1 MLVAARWVMTSASSF
16 LLASR
21 QCEIAELEQLAHTS
35 ELVAVAGRFIHALQ
49 RERGISNVFL
59 GSGGLRFASQRVGQ
73 VAASEAAERE
83 MRAQF
88 GLLDTDPRRVG
99 AGSRLFNAVAL
110 VLHAM
115 EGLPRLRTRIAA
127 RAIAAPDATAA
138 YGRLVA
144 GLLGV
149 VFDAADSATDPQV
162 SRALVA
168 MFNFMQGKE
177 FTGQERAFGSRVFA
191 AGYVDAAGQQHWRH
205 LVESQ
210 DACLQVFRDFAEPQV
225 LQFERS
231 CHEPRVAADIERLR
245 HLGGSLR
252 GELDPNLSHPWY
264 EACTRRMDA
273 MKEVEDFLASH
284 LRALC
289 EARIAQ
295 ARDELRD
302 QRATLD
308 ALLQRMEPV
317 GSGTAPALGPQL
329 ERSVLE
335 MAQAQAR
342 RLQEMGDELQAV
354 RASLQERKLVERAK
368 GLLMAHRQMSEDDA
382 YKALR
387 QMAMNQNRR
396 LVEVASALLSLAD
409 VLPGGAH

>member
-1 MLVAARWVMTSASSF
+1 MTSASSF

-21 QCEIAELEQLAHTS
+21 QSEIAELEQLARTG

-49 RERGISNVFL
+49 RERGVSNVFL
-59 GSGGLRFASQRVGQ
+59 GSGGSRFAAQRVAQ
-73 VAASEAAERE
+73 VAATEAAERE
-83 MRAQF
+83 MRRQF
-88 GLLDTDPRRVG
+88 DSLETDPGRPG
-99 AGSRLFNAVAL
+99 AGSRLFNGVAL

-115 EGLPRLRTRIAA
+115 EDLPRLRGRIAK
-127 RAIAAPDATAA
+127 REVAAADATAG

-144 GLLGV
+144 GLLSV

-177 FTGQERAFGSRVFA
+177 FAGQERAFGSRVFA
-191 AGYVDAAGQQHWRH
+191 AGYVDAAGQQYWRH

-210 DACLQVFRDFAEPQV
+210 DACLQVFRSFSDEKALQV
-225 LQFERS
+225 ERAS
-231 CHEPRVAADIERLR
+231 HDPRVAADIERLR
-245 HLGGSLR
+245 HVGGSLR

-264 EACTRRMDA
+264 EICTRRIDA
-273 MKEVEDFLASH
+273 MKVVEDFLAMH
-284 LRALC
+284 LRELC
-289 EARIAQ
+289 EARIAH

-308 ALLQRMEPV
+308 ALLQRMAPV
-317 GSGTAPALGPQL
+317 SSGTAAPLGPQL
-329 ERSVLE
+329 ERSVLD

-354 RASLQERKLVERAK
+354 RASLQERKLIERAK
-368 GLLMAHRQMSEDDA
+368 GLLMARRHLSEDDA

-396 LVEVASALLSLAD
+396 LADVAGALLSLAD
-409 VLPGGAH
+409 MLPASAR

>member
-1 MLVAARWVMTSASSF
+1 MTSAYSF

-21 QCEIAELEQLAHTS
+21 QSEIAELEQLARTS

-59 GSGGLRFASQRVGQ
+59 ASGGSRFASQRVSQ
-73 VAASEAAERE
+73 AAATAAAEHE
-83 MRAQF
+83 MRVQFDRLEAQP
-88 GLLDTDPRRVG
+88 GRLG
-99 AGSRLFNAVAL
+99 AASRLFNGVAL

-115 EGLPRLRTRIAA
+115 DGLPRLRASIAERSIAA
-127 RAIAAPDATAA
+127 ADATAA

-168 MFNFMQGKE
+168 MFNYMQGKE
-177 FTGQERAFGSRVFA
+177 FAGQERAFGSRVFA
-191 AGYVDAAGQQHWRH
+191 AGCVDAPGQQHWRH

-210 DACLQVFRDFAEPQV
+210 DACLQVFRDFSDPQA
-225 LQFERS
+225 LQVERAS
-231 CHEPRVAADIERLR
+231 HEPLVAADIERLR
-245 HLGGSLR
+245 HIGADLR

-264 EACTRRMDA
+264 EVCTRRMDA
-273 MKEVEDFLASH
+273 MKTVEDFLALH

-289 EARIAQ
+289 ESRIAQ

-317 GSGTAPALGPQL
+317 SSGAALPLGPQL
-329 ERSVLE
+329 ERSVLD

-368 GLLMAHRQMSEDDA
+368 GLLMAHRHMSEDDA
-382 YKALR
+382 YRTLR
-387 QMAMNQNRR
+387 RMAMNQNRR
-396 LVEVASALLSLAD
+396 LVDVAGALLSLAD
-409 VLPGGAH
+409 VLPGGAR